1 MEKKLKIVF
10 MGTPDFAVVTLKKLI
25 EEGLN
30 IVGVVTAPDKPAGRG
45 QKISKSAVKEFAE
58 SHDMTIIQPLNLKDI
73 DFQNELKSL
82 NADIFVVVAF
92 RMLPESIWQ
101 MPPKGTIN
109 LHASL
114 LPQYRGAAPIN
125 WAIINGETETG
136 VTTFYIEKEIDTGK
150 IILQDKITI
159 ESNITAGELHDE
171 LASIGSELMKNTLI
185 LIANDQTKPTD
196 QKLKPSDTLR
206 LAPKIFKSSCEI
218 DWEKG
223 VSSVHNFIRGLSPYP
238 GAWCKLQKDNISFIF
253 KLSSSETTSIK
264 VEEKGNIFVE
274 KNKAYFPCNN
284 FYIAISEIQLEG
296 KRKMTVKEFQAGNDI
311 CGYNL
316 V

>member
-1 MEKKLKIVF
+1 

-25 EEGLN
+25 EEGFN

-58 SHDMTIIQPLNLKDI
+58 SHDLTIIQPLNLKDN

-136 VTTFYIEKEIDTGK
+136 VTTFFIEKEIDTGK

-159 ESNITAGELHDE
+159 ESNMTAGELHEE

-185 LIANDQTKPTD
+185 LIANDQTQPTD

-218 DWEKG
+218 EWEKG
-223 VSSVHNFIRGLSPYP
+223 VNSVHNFIRGLSPYP

-253 KLSSSETTSIK
+253 KLSSSETTSIQ
-264 VEEKGNIFVE
+264 VQEKGNIFVE
-274 KNKAYFPCNN
+274 NNKAYFPCNN
-284 FYIAISEIQLEG
+284 YYVAISEIQLEG

-311 CGYNL
+311 CSYNL